1 MISGTRRRK
10 QAGHSFVETA
20 LVLLPFLSLFFA
32 LFDFGMAIFVRNT
45 FQHAVRE
52 GVRYAVTYQTSCG
65 CGSGHDS
72 SIKAVVQQQAMG
84 FLSGTANEE
93 KIKIRYYDPAT
104 LSEVAANAQGNVVEV
119 SVEGYTWGVVT
130 PLLGNMNPIPLTV
143 RASDRMESL
152 PGGVNPPSR

>member
-1 MISGTRRRK
+1 
-10 QAGHSFVETA
+10 VETA

-52 GVRYAVTYQTSCG
+52 GVRYAVTYQTACG

-72 SIKAVVQQQAMG
+72 SIKAAVQQQAMG
-84 FLSGTANEE
+84 FLNGAANED

-104 LSEVAANAQGNVVEV
+104 LSEVASNAPGNIVEV
-119 SVEGYTWGVVT
+119 SVEDYTWGLIA
-130 PLLGNMNPIPLTV
+130 PMMGHMNPIPLTV

-152 PGGVNPPSR
+152 PGGVSPPSR